1 MAESNEKTS
10 RLDEWLEEHAKDEAL
25 CAKIREAVEKH
36 GEDEIAVLALSKPV
50 GAVAIFRTPTAAEYK
65 RFTANILDDKPS
77 TKAAAGEIMARNCV
91 VHPDKQT
98 FASWC
103 ERYGGIGSAVL
114 KPLSKLAGAEL
125 AERGK
130 E

>member
-1 MAESNEKTS
+1 MSEAKETKLEG
-10 RLDEWLEEHAKDEAL
+10 WLEEHAADEAV
-25 CAKIREAVEKH
+25 CTAIRDAVEKH
-36 GEDEIAVLALSKPV
+36 GEDEIAVLCLAKPS

-65 RFTANILDDKPS
+65 LFTARILDDKPQV
-77 TKAAAGEIMARNCV
+77 KAAAAEQLARACV
-91 VHPDKQT
+91 VHPAKPV
-98 FASWC
+98 FAGWC

-114 KPLSKLAGAEL
+114 KSLTKLAGAEL